1 MIRLLINGKQI
12 SAECGKPL
20 SAYLHMDKPCGG
32 KGKCG
37 KCKVLAKGGLSPMSD
52 AEKQFLS
59 PLEIAK
65 GIRLACMTEVIAD
78 AEIFTLDHGENRI
91 KIDGEKIEH
100 SLNPTIKQYGLVVD
114 IGTTTLVVG
123 LYKANG
129 EMLGKTGML
138 NPQIIWGADVI
149 SRIEAVLNGNGV
161 KLQNAIVKAI
171 ENMAISLCKQ
181 SGIDIKEV
189 DGGVF
194 TGNTAMLYLLSKTPV
209 EGLAHMPFSLD
220 RKFGETI
227 YAKDL
232 GMSLFSPDMKIYL
245 PPCISPFIG
254 ADTVCALLATSFWT
268 RNDVF
273 LIVDV
278 GTNGEMAFFNH
289 GKMYAC
295 STAAGPAFEG
305 AGLSC
310 GMRGEEGAIE
320 HVRIE
325 NGKMRLQ
332 VIGDKEPKGICGS
345 GVVDAVACLLEMGQ
359 LDETGYMEEDAKFAD
374 LVLLTGK
381 DIRSVQLAKSAIYAG
396 IVTLL
401 KTVGAETEDVNSFML
416 AGGFGG
422 YVDLKNAGKIRLFP
436 ENLVSRAKILG
447 NAAYNGA
454 EALLL
459 DKDLRERCKQVV
471 LNTEVIDLS
480 RNNIFMEEYADGMMF

>member
-1 MIRLLINGKQI
+1 
-12 SAECGKPL
+12 
-20 SAYLHMDKPCGG
+20 
-32 KGKCG
+32 
-37 KCKVLAKGGLSPMSD
+37 
-52 AEKQFLS
+52 
-59 PLEIAK
+59 
-65 GIRLACMTEVIAD
+65 
-78 AEIFTLDHGENRI
+78 
-91 KIDGEKIEH
+91 
-100 SLNPTIKQYGLVVD
+100 
-114 IGTTTLVVG
+114 
-123 LYKANG
+123 
-129 EMLGKTGML
+129 
-138 NPQIIWGADVI
+138 
-149 SRIEAVLNGNGV
+149 
-161 KLQNAIVKAI
+161 
-171 ENMAISLCKQ
+171 
-181 SGIDIKEV
+181 
-189 DGGVF
+189 
-194 TGNTAMLYLLSKTPV
+194 
-209 EGLAHMPFSLD
+209 
-220 RKFGETI
+220 
-227 YAKDL
+227 
-232 GMSLFSPDMKIYL
+232 
-245 PPCISPFIG
+245 
-254 ADTVCALLATSFWT
+254 
-268 RNDVF
+268 
-273 LIVDV
+273 
-278 GTNGEMAFFNH
+278 MAFFNH

-310 GMRGEEGAIE
+310 GMRGDDGAIE

-345 GVVDAVACLLEMGQ
+345 GVVDAVACLLEMEQ